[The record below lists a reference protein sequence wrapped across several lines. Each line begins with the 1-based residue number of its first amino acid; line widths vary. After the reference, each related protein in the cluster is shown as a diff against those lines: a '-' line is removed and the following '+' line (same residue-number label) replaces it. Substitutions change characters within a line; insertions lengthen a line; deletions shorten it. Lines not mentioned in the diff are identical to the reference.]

1 MECVDCPE
9 LHKMDDDHWFCD
21 YERHECPYDP
31 SNDKSAFRAH
41 RIEEEGDFASEEETY
56 TCPHCGTPYSSYS
69 EIGCPACFYGV
80 GDIV

>member
-1 MECVDCPE
+1 MECIDCPE

-21 YERHECPYDP
+21 YERGSCPHN
-31 SNDKSAFRAH
+31 SNNLESSSV
-41 RIEEEGDFASEEETY
+41 EEDSVPDEETY

-80 GDIV
+80 GDVV